1 MNREPFIQVNEIE
14 KRYPGTEKSAVEC
27 VSLSLHSGK
36 TLALLGPNGAGKT
49 TMVKMIAGLVLPTS
63 GSIRVLGHDMM
74 RARIKGV
81 RHIGA
86 VLEGARNLYWRLSAL
101 ENLRYFGSLRLVP
114 RRELPQRIEELLALF
129 GLEEHRHQEVRQFS
143 RGMQQKLAI
152 AAALLHDPEIL
163 LLDEPTLGLDVQA
176 AKQLETTIA
185 QLAQEQGKAILLT
198 SHMIPLAEKLADHIF
213 VIHQGR
219 EVAFDTTRSLLER
232 YNTHQDITE
241 IQVTGQIPQAL
252 IANLQQNFPVI
263 TAVSNTDTTLLSWSG
278 QEQAQLLQLL
288 QILDE
293 QGQTI
298 LDVGRRQASLEEVFL
313 SLTGMVKPNE

>member
-1 MNREPFIQVNEIE
+1 MNSQPFIQVSEVT
-14 KRYPGTEKSAVEC
+14 KRYPGAENPAVNS
-27 VSLSLHSGK
+27 VSLSLHPGE

-49 TMVKMIAGLVLPTS
+49 TTVKMIASLVLPTS
-63 GSIRVLGHDMM
+63 GAIHVMGHDMAL
-74 RARIKGV
+74 ARTKGV

-114 RRELPQRIEELLALF
+114 RRELFHRIEELLALF
-129 GLEEHRHQEVRQFS
+129 GLEAYKHQEVRQFS

-176 AKQLETTIA
+176 AKRLETTIA
-185 QLAQEQGKAILLT
+185 QLAQEEGKAILLT
-198 SHMIPLAEKLADHIF
+198 SHMMPLAEKLADRIF
-213 VIHQGR
+213 VIHEGR
-219 EVAFDTTRSLLER
+219 EVAFDTTRSLLEQ
-232 YNTHQDITE
+232 YNAHQDIAV
-241 IQVTGQIPQAL
+241 IQVAGKLSTAL
-252 IANLQQNFPVI
+252 IAHLQDAFPGI
-263 TAVSNTDTTLLSWSG
+263 TAVPNTNTTLLRWPG
-278 QEQAQLLQLL
+278 PEQAQLIQLL
-288 QILDE
+288 QFLDE

-313 SLTGMVKPNE
+313 SLTGTEKPNG